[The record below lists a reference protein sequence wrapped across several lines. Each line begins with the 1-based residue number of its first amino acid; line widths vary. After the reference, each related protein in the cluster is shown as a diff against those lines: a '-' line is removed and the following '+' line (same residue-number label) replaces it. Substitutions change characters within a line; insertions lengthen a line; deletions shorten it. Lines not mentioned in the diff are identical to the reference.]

1 MIMGE
6 QVLAEEY
13 AYFAEIKSEL
23 LKDQGGKFALI
34 KGRKL
39 IGVFDT
45 DTDAYQV
52 GVMQFGNE
60 AFLIVRISQEEEGYW
75 IPTLELGL
83 LDADIK

>member
-1 MIMGE
+1 MSE

-13 AYFAEIKSEL
+13 AYFAEIKTDL
-23 LKDQGGKFALI
+23 LKEQEGRYALI
-34 KGRKL
+34 KGSKL

-60 AFLIVRISQEEEGYW
+60 AFLIVRISQEDEYYW
-75 IPTLELGL
+75 IPTLELEL
-83 LDADIK
+83 LDVDIK